1 MPASP
6 ERPTPAPAT
15 VWSWSSVARCR
26 VSSSRS
32 GGRQDEASLLGTRH
46 RSHTRGRQVAGLVG
60 HHVGATMERAEGER
74 VNERALAR
82 EWYCAAGRLVGRSV
96 NSQGW
101 LVSRSVNSQG
111 WLVGRSVNSQGWLV
125 GRSVNSQGW
134 LVGRSVNSQGWL
146 VGRSVN
152 SQGWLVVRSKIE
164 RRLFVGTI
172 CLRSGLFF
180 VSTRKWCTVLL

>member
-82 EWYCAAGRLVGRSV
+82 EWYCAAGRLVGRLV

-101 LVSRSVNSQG
+101 LVS
-111 WLVGRSVNSQGWLV
+111 
-125 GRSVNSQGW
+125 RSVNSQGW

>member
-134 LVGRSVNSQGWL
+134 LV
-146 VGRSVN
+146 
-152 SQGWLVVRSKIE
+152 VRSKIE

>member
-134 LVGRSVNSQGWL
+134 LVGRS
-146 VGRSVN
+146 
-152 SQGWLVVRSKIE
+152 KIE